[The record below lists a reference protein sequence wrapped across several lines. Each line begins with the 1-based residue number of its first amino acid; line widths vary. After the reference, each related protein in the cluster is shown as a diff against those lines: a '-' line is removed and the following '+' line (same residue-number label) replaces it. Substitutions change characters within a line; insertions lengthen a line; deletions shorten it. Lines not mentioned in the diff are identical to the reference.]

1 MGYNLSVRTIQT
13 TEFFDTWLDQLKDR
27 QARLRIQMRIDR
39 AEQGNFGDVKPV
51 AEGVSEMRIDFGPGY
66 RVYFTQRGLEIVIL
80 LAGGSKASQV
90 KDIKTA
96 LQLARQL

>member
-1 MGYNLSVRTIQT
+1 MRTIQT
-13 TEFFDTWLDQLKDR
+13 TDVFDAWMEHLKDR
-27 QARLRIQMRIDR
+27 QALLRIQTRIDR

-66 RVYFTQRGLEIVIL
+66 RVYFTQRGFETVIL
-80 LAGGSKASQV
+80 LAGGSKASQAQ
-90 KDIKTA
+90 DIKTA

>member
-66 RVYFTQRGLEIVIL
+66 RVFFTQRGLEIVIF